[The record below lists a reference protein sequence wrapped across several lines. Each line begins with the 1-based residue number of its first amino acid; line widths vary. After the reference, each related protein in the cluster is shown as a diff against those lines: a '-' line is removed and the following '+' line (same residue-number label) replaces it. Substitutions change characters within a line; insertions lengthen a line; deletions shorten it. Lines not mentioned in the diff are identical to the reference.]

1 MAIDPRR
8 SKDQELLRGYLE
20 DELQMYRNRHA
31 VRQDEID
38 ADPFGEGF
46 HIGYETALVQAL
58 TEANKGKNVYD
69 FIVYARRRAIES
81 KRSDA
86 GHTFLGGF
94 FDGVWEAFD
103 EMKVWFEPQP
113 LN

>member
-69 FIVYARRRAIES
+69 FIVYARRRAIL
-81 KRSDA
+81 
-86 GHTFLGGF
+86 T
-94 FDGVWEAFD
+94 
-103 EMKVWFEPQP
+103 
-113 LN
+113 

>member
-1 MAIDPRR
+1 MAID
-8 SKDQELLRGYLE
+8 SWKDHDRLGKHLDG
-20 DELQMYRNRHA
+20 ELQPYRNRLA
-31 VRQDEID
+31 ARQEDFD

-46 HIGYETALVQAL
+46 HIGYQTALVQAL
-58 TEANKGKNVYD
+58 TEANKAKTVYD
-69 FIVYARRRAIES
+69 FVVYARRRAIES

-103 EMKVWFEPQP
+103 EAPAHPFA
-113 LN
+113 